1 MGVGGIVHQTQAGK
15 KCLTIDKY
23 YDIIITE
30 REVIK
35 MSLTICIRMGT
46 IDLIDSMTGEV
57 YATGTKNINM
67 VLNVLDSAEVHYTI
81 RTEIG

>member
-1 MGVGGIVHQTQAGK
+1 MGAPYK
-15 KCLTIDKY
+15 KNKKKYLTIDKY

-35 MSLTICIRMGT
+35 MSLTIYIQMGT
-46 IDLIDSMTGEV
+46 IDLIDNMTGEV

-67 VLNVLDSAEVHYTI
+67 VLNVLDSAEVRYTI
-81 RTEIG
+81 RIEIG